1 MQFACL
7 DFGLG
12 ENFLRALK
20 TKGQLMLNNR
30 AALPRLDYLLAF
42 EAAAELESFA
52 AAAKELN
59 VSETA
64 VSRKI
69 RLLENHYG
77 CALFVRG
84 HRSVQLTDHGR
95 KLLNSVGPAL
105 KTLERASENMLQEKQ
120 RSTVRM
126 AATNSVSSLWLMP
139 RLRKFQMS
147 NHNVTISLFSSDLD
161 SECLTEA
168 FDLAILRGDGDWP
181 GYDATLLFGETVYP
195 VCSPGYVVNH
205 PHLDTAEDLL
215 NQSLIEVTSNHTEW
229 LNWQTWLAH
238 MNADPAAARH
248 STFVNTYPLAIQ
260 AAVDGLGI
268 ALGWGHLVDRHLQ
281 DGSLV
286 RPLADVHVRTRSGYY
301 LLRRQGAP
309 KHPESDVVSQW
320 LMQESASRKRY
331 VPGLGQRRQA

>member
-1 MQFACL
+1 M
-7 DFGLG
+7 
-12 ENFLRALK
+12 LK
-20 TKGQLMLNNR
+20 NR
-30 AALPRLDYLLAF
+30 AALPRLEYLLAF

-59 VSETA
+59 ISETA

-69 RLLENHYG
+69 RLLETHYD
-77 CALFVRG
+77 CALFLRG

-95 KLLNSVGPAL
+95 KLLSGIGPAL
-105 KTLERASENMLQEKQ
+105 KSLERTSEAMLEEHH

-147 NHNVTISLFSSDLD
+147 NRNVTISLFSSDHD

-168 FDLAILRGDGDWP
+168 FDLAILRGEGEWQ
-181 GYDATLLFGETVYP
+181 GYDAEYLFGETVFP

-205 PHLDTAEDLL
+205 PHLEKPEDLL

-229 LNWQTWLAH
+229 LNWKTWLSELDT
-238 MNADPAAARH
+238 DPSVRH
-248 STFVNTYPLAIQ
+248 STFVNSYPLAIQ

-286 RPLADVHVRTRSGYY
+286 RPLRDAHVRTHSGYY

-309 KHPESDVVSQW
+309 KHPESDVVTRW
-320 LMQESASRKRY
+320 LMQESAARKRY